1 MAISPWTCTRCGAVN
16 ASTATACVV
25 CGQARESGAATPASS
40 EEVPGTWTPPTVPVE
55 PGSPAAPVESGSPAA
70 PVEAGSPAAPV
81 EPGSP
86 AAPVEAEPRA
96 GVDRPTDAQG
106 PAAEWTAPG
115 ASHAGPGPGGEP
127 ITGAIPGWRP
137 SSAPTPEAPPS
148 TGSRLLGLLRP
159 LGIVAVIA
167 VVAIGAWWFSAK
179 RDDSGAISDAGDLS
193 SLELR
198 VGDCFDL
205 KDATAEYIDDVDARP
220 CSETHEYEVFLVQDM
235 PGGDFPSEATFDA
248 YVADACLPAFA
259 TFVGLEYE
267 QSELEIFYL
276 VPSEDSWSE
285 GDRAVMCAVYH
296 PRIDELTGSL
306 KGSAR

>member
-1 MAISPWTCTRCGAVN
+1 MAIPPWSCTRCGAVN

-25 CGQARESGAATPASS
+25 CGQTRESGAEGAA
-40 EEVPGTWTPPTVPVE
+40 
-55 PGSPAAPVESGSPAA
+55 PAAVW
-70 PVEAGSPAAPV
+70 
-81 EPGSP
+81 
-86 AAPVEAEPRA
+86 
-96 GVDRPTDAQG
+96 D
-106 PAAEWTAPG
+106 APG
-115 ASHAGPGPGGEP
+115 AEEAASQPTAGDIGPA
-127 ITGAIPGWRP
+127 AIPGWQPSDTPPPDGTRP
-137 SSAPTPEAPPS
+137 S
-148 TGSRLLGLLRP
+148 GSRLLGLVRP

-179 RDDSGAISDAGDLS
+179 RDEGGAITDAGDLS

-205 KDATAEYIDDVDARP
+205 KDATAEYIGDVDAKP
-220 CSETHEYEVFLVQDM
+220 CADPHAYEVFLVQDM
-235 PGGDFPSEATFDA
+235 PGGDFPSETTFDS

-259 TFVGLEYE
+259 TFIGLAYE

-296 PRIDELTGSL
+296 PRIALLTGSV
-306 KGSAR
+306 KGTGR